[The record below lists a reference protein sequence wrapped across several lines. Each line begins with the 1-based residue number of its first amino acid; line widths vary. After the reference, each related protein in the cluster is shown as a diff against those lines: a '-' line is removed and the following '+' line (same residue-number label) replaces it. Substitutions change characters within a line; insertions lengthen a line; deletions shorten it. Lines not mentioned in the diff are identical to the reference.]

1 MIRWQAE
8 AFQGDFDL
16 AQATGEPAFTVD
28 LDGFEG
34 PLDLLLELA
43 RRQKVDLARISILAL
58 AEQYLLFVEAARK
71 LRLELAA
78 DYLVMAAWLAFLKSR
93 LLLPHPPKPPDV
105 DAPAL
110 AEGLAQR
117 LRALAAIRKAGE
129 FLMSRPAPRARFLRP
144 GRTGGPSRRPAASPI
159 DANLYDLLAAYARQT
174 QSHAR
179 ARVRFKAREVWS
191 LAEARQAL
199 ARLIG
204 GQSDWTAFDV
214 FLFEACPDPEMR
226 RSARAS
232 TFSASLE
239 LAREGKI
246 EMRQDKAFAPIWIRP
261 MRAPSGR
268 RARRVTFAHAS
279 GGRNSARC
287 GRRERARRASLP
299 RPRAAA
305 IPPAQSDNSRK
316 ALPWAA

>member
-1 MIRWQAE
+1 MAAD
-8 AFQGDFDL
+8 AFQVDADPV
-16 AQATGEPAFTVD
+16 QATGEPAFTVD

-43 RRQKVDLARISILAL
+43 RRQRVDLARISILAL
-58 AEQYLLFVEAARK
+58 AEQYLRFVEAARK

-93 LLLPHPPKPPDV
+93 LLLPAPSQAAEL

-129 FLMSRPAPRARFLRP
+129 YLMSRPRLGRDFFARGEPEAAEAP
-144 GRTGGPSRRPAASPI
+144 GRVSYR
-159 DANLYDLLAAYARQT
+159 ANLYDLLAAYARQA
-174 QSHAR
+174 QRHAL

-191 LAEARQAL
+191 LAEAREAL

-204 GQSDWTAFDV
+204 APVDWTAFED
-214 FLFEACPDPEMR
+214 FLLEACVDSDMR

-232 TFSASLE
+232 TFAASLE

-246 EMRQDKAFAPIWIRP
+246 ELRQERAFAPIWLR
-261 MRAPSGR
+261 STGR
-268 RARRVTFAHAS
+268 DP
-279 GGRNSARC
+279 GE
-287 GRRERARRASLP
+287 ERAA
-299 RPRAAA
+299 
-305 IPPAQSDNSRK
+305 
-316 ALPWAA
+316 

>member
-1 MIRWQAE
+1 MA
-8 AFQGDFDL
+8 ADGFSADFDL
-16 AQATGEPAFTVD
+16 AQATGEVTFTVD

-43 RRQKVDLARISILAL
+43 RRQRVDLARISILAL
-58 AEQYLLFVEAARK
+58 AEQYLLFIEAARK

-93 LLLPHPPKPPDV
+93 LLLPAPAEPEL

-129 FLMSRPAPRARFLRP
+129 HLMGRPRL
-144 GRTGGPSRRPAASPI
+144 GRDFFTRGKPEAVETSGRI
-159 DANLYDLLAAYARQT
+159 THQGNLYDLLAAYARQS
-174 QSHAR
+174 QRHAL
-179 ARVRFKAREVWS
+179 ARVRFKTREVWS

-199 ARLIG
+199 TRLIG
-204 GQSDWTAFDV
+204 AQADWTAFDN
-214 FLFEACPDPEMR
+214 FLLEAGVASDLR

-232 TFSASLE
+232 AFAASLE

-246 EMRQDKAFAPIWIRP
+246 EMRQERAFAPIWLRP
-261 MRAPSGR
+261 TEINPGE
-268 RARRVTFAHAS
+268 
-279 GGRNSARC
+279 
-287 GRRERARRASLP
+287 ERAA
-299 RPRAAA
+299 
-305 IPPAQSDNSRK
+305 
-316 ALPWAA
+316 

>member
-1 MIRWQAE
+1 MAAE
-8 AFQGDFDL
+8 GFGADFEL
-16 AQATGEPAFTVD
+16 AQATGEPTFTVD

-43 RRQKVDLARISILAL
+43 RRQRVDLARISILAL

-93 LLLPHPPKPPDV
+93 LLLPAAPEELAEL

-129 FLMSRPAPRARFLRP
+129 HLMSRPRMGRDFFARGEP
-144 GRTGGPSRRPAASPI
+144 EAAVNTSGRISYQS
-159 DANLYDLLAAYARQT
+159 NLYDLLAAYARQS
-174 QSHAR
+174 QRHAL

-199 ARLIG
+199 TRLVG
-204 GQSDWTAFDV
+204 AQADWTAFDT
-214 FLFEACPDPEMR
+214 FLLEACVAADMR

-232 TFSASLE
+232 TFAASLE
-239 LAREGKI
+239 LAREGRI
-246 EMRQDKAFAPIWIRP
+246 EMRQERAFAPIWLRP
-261 MRAPSGR
+261 TEINPGE
-268 RARRVTFAHAS
+268 
-279 GGRNSARC
+279 
-287 GRRERARRASLP
+287 ERAA
-299 RPRAAA
+299 
-305 IPPAQSDNSRK
+305 
-316 ALPWAA
+316 

>member
-1 MIRWQAE
+1 MRRGGDSLAAE
-8 AFQGDFDL
+8 GFGADFDL

-43 RRQKVDLARISILAL
+43 RRQRVDLARISILAL

-93 LLLPHPPKPPDV
+93 LLLPAAPEEPAEL

-110 AEGLAQR
+110 AESLAQR

-129 FLMSRPAPRARFLRP
+129 HLMSRPRMGRDFFARGEP
-144 GRTGGPSRRPAASPI
+144 EAAVNTSGRISYQS
-159 DANLYDLLAAYARQT
+159 NLYDLLAAYARQS
-174 QSHAR
+174 QRHAL

-199 ARLIG
+199 TRLVG
-204 GQSDWTAFDV
+204 AQADWTAFDA
-214 FLFEACPDPEMR
+214 FLLEACVAPDMR

-232 TFSASLE
+232 TFAASLE

-246 EMRQDKAFAPIWIRP
+246 ELRQERAFAPIWLRP
-261 MRAPSGR
+261 TEINPGE
-268 RARRVTFAHAS
+268 
-279 GGRNSARC
+279 
-287 GRRERARRASLP
+287 ERAA
-299 RPRAAA
+299 
-305 IPPAQSDNSRK
+305 
-316 ALPWAA
+316 

>member
-1 MIRWQAE
+1 MREGGDSLAVE
-8 AFQGDFDL
+8 GFGADFDR

-43 RRQKVDLARISILAL
+43 RRQRVDLARISILAL

-93 LLLPHPPKPPDV
+93 LLLPAPAEPAEL

-129 FLMSRPAPRARFLRP
+129 HLMSMPRMGRDFFARGEPEVNVATSGHIAYR
-144 GRTGGPSRRPAASPI
+144 
-159 DANLYDLLAAYARQT
+159 ANLYDLLAAYARQS
-174 QSHAR
+174 QRHAL
-179 ARVRFKAREVWS
+179 ARVRFKTREVWS

-199 ARLIG
+199 TRLVG
-204 GQSDWTAFDV
+204 AQADWTAFDA
-214 FLFEACPDPEMR
+214 FLIEVCVASDMR

-232 TFSASLE
+232 TFAASLE
-239 LAREGKI
+239 LAREGRI
-246 EMRQDKAFAPIWIRP
+246 ELRQEKAFAPIWLRP
-261 MRAPSGR
+261 TEIDPGE
-268 RARRVTFAHAS
+268 
-279 GGRNSARC
+279 
-287 GRRERARRASLP
+287 ERAA
-299 RPRAAA
+299 
-305 IPPAQSDNSRK
+305 
-316 ALPWAA
+316 

>member
-1 MIRWQAE
+1 MRRGGDSLA
-8 AFQGDFDL
+8 ADGFGGDFEL

-43 RRQKVDLARISILAL
+43 RRQRIDLARISILAL

-93 LLLPHPPKPPDV
+93 LLLPAPSEPAEL

-129 FLMSRPAPRARFLRP
+129 YLMGRPRLGRDFFARGEP
-144 GRTGGPSRRPAASPI
+144 EAAVNTSGRISYQS
-159 DANLYDLLAAYARQT
+159 NLYDLLAAYARQS
-174 QSHAR
+174 QRHAL

-199 ARLIG
+199 TRLVGI
-204 GQSDWTAFDV
+204 QADWTAFDS
-214 FLFEACPDPEMR
+214 FLLEACSDSQMR

-232 TFSASLE
+232 SFAASLE

-246 EMRQDKAFAPIWIRP
+246 EMRQERAFAPIWLRP
-261 MRAPSGR
+261 MDVNPSEG
-268 RARRVTFAHAS
+268 
-279 GGRNSARC
+279 
-287 GRRERARRASLP
+287 
-299 RPRAAA
+299 RAA
-305 IPPAQSDNSRK
+305 
-316 ALPWAA
+316 

>member
-1 MIRWQAE
+1 MRRGGDSLAIAGFG
-8 AFQGDFDL
+8 ADFDR

-43 RRQKVDLARISILAL
+43 RRQRVDLARISILAL
-58 AEQYLLFVEAARK
+58 ADQYLLFVEAARK

-93 LLLPHPPKPPDV
+93 LLLPAAAQPPAL

-110 AEGLAQR
+110 AEGLALR

-129 FLMSRPAPRARFLRP
+129 HLMSRPRMGRDFFARGEP
-144 GRTGGPSRRPAASPI
+144 EAAVNTSGRISYQS
-159 DANLYDLLAAYARQT
+159 NLYDLLAAYARQS
-174 QSHAR
+174 QRHAL
-179 ARVRFKAREVWS
+179 ARVRFKTREVWS

-199 ARLIG
+199 TRLVG
-204 GQSDWTAFDV
+204 AQADWTAFDS
-214 FLFEACPDPEMR
+214 FLLEACVASDMR

-232 TFSASLE
+232 TFAASLE

-246 EMRQDKAFAPIWIRP
+246 ELRQEKAFAPIWLRP
-261 MRAPSGR
+261 TETNPGE
-268 RARRVTFAHAS
+268 
-279 GGRNSARC
+279 
-287 GRRERARRASLP
+287 ERAA
-299 RPRAAA
+299 
-305 IPPAQSDNSRK
+305 
-316 ALPWAA
+316 

>member
-1 MIRWQAE
+1 MRRGGDSLAAE
-8 AFQGDFDL
+8 GFGADFEL

-43 RRQKVDLARISILAL
+43 RRQRVDLARISILAL

-93 LLLPHPPKPPDV
+93 LLLPGAHEEPAEL

-129 FLMSRPAPRARFLRP
+129 YLMSRPRMGRDFFARGEP
-144 GRTGGPSRRPAASPI
+144 EAAVNTSGRISYQS
-159 DANLYDLLAAYARQT
+159 NLYDLLAAYARRSQR
-174 QSHAR
+174 HALS
-179 ARVRFKAREVWS
+179 RVRFKTREVWS

-199 ARLIG
+199 TRLVG
-204 GQSDWTAFDV
+204 AQADWTAFDT
-214 FLFEACPDPEMR
+214 FLLEACVAAHMR

-232 TFSASLE
+232 TFAASLE
-239 LAREGKI
+239 LAREGRI
-246 EMRQDKAFAPIWIRP
+246 EMRQERAFAPIWLRP
-261 MRAPSGR
+261 TEINPGE
-268 RARRVTFAHAS
+268 
-279 GGRNSARC
+279 
-287 GRRERARRASLP
+287 ERAA
-299 RPRAAA
+299 
-305 IPPAQSDNSRK
+305 
-316 ALPWAA
+316 

>member
-1 MIRWQAE
+1 ME
-8 AFQGDFDL
+8 ADPFGADFDL

-43 RRQKVDLARISILAL
+43 RRQRVDLARISILAL
-58 AEQYLLFVEAARK
+58 AEQYLRFVEAARK

-93 LLLPHPPKPPDV
+93 LLLPSPVQPTEL

-129 FLMSRPAPRARFLRP
+129 YLMSRPRLGRDFFARGEP
-144 GRTGGPSRRPAASPI
+144 EVVEPTGRVAYRG
-159 DANLYDLLAAYARQT
+159 NLYDLLAAYARQA
-174 QSHAR
+174 QRHAL

-199 ARLIG
+199 SRLVG
-204 GQSDWTAFDV
+204 AQSDWTAFDN
-214 FLFEACPDPEMR
+214 FLLEACADSDMR

-232 TFSASLE
+232 TFAASLE
-239 LAREGKI
+239 LAREGRI
-246 EMRQDKAFAPIWIRP
+246 EMRQEKAFAPIWLRP
-261 MRAPSGR
+261 TGADPGE
-268 RARRVTFAHAS
+268 
-279 GGRNSARC
+279 
-287 GRRERARRASLP
+287 ERAA
-299 RPRAAA
+299 
-305 IPPAQSDNSRK
+305 
-316 ALPWAA
+316 